1 MYSHVHRSCLSLCCW
16 QGAEALQHGCHEILA
31 KPPCQPGASLGQ
43 LCQLI
48 LSPCKMISL
57 LIWGC
62 YDAHVYLQMSAIFGK
77 YYITIWYQY
86 DTHTCIFIL
95 FYVFNWT
102 VQCQLGMEVLEK
114 CLEVSA
120 FGVKAASLS
129 QDSATS
135 CACHGMSSDIM
146 SCPNKRQHEMIAQYV
161 LRSPVSLSFSAS
173 AFAVLNIRSEAC
185 TKFNC
190 TQISKLMCI
199 PCTVQSY
206 AVFDFFATNPITI
219 DWNKS

>member
-1 MYSHVHRSCLSLCCW
+1 MLLFFQYY
-16 QGAEALQHGCHEILA
+16 
-31 KPPCQPGASLGQ
+31 
-43 LCQLI
+43 
-48 LSPCKMISL
+48 MIP
-57 LIWGC
+57 
-62 YDAHVYLQMSAIFGK
+62 
-77 YYITIWYQY
+77 IWY
-86 DTHTCIFIL
+86 HTFNHL
-95 FYVFNWT
+95 FYVFKWT

-146 SCPNKRQHEMIAQYV
+146 SCPNGRRHEMIAQYV
-161 LRSPVSLSFSAS
+161 LRTPVCLYYSIVSS

-190 TQISKLMCI
+190 TRIWSLCAYHVLYRS
-199 PCTVQSY
+199 VQSY

>member
-1 MYSHVHRSCLSLCCW
+1 MLLFFQYY
-16 QGAEALQHGCHEILA
+16 
-31 KPPCQPGASLGQ
+31 
-43 LCQLI
+43 
-48 LSPCKMISL
+48 MIP
-57 LIWGC
+57 
-62 YDAHVYLQMSAIFGK
+62 
-77 YYITIWYQY
+77 IWY
-86 DTHTCIFIL
+86 HTFNHL
-95 FYVFNWT
+95 FYVFKWT

-146 SCPNKRQHEMIAQYV
+146 SCPNGRRHEMIAQYV
-161 LRSPVSLSFSAS
+161 LRTPVCLYYSIVSS

-190 TQISKLMCI
+190 TRILKLMCI
-199 PCTVQSY
+199 PCTVQICT
-206 AVFDFFATNPITI
+206 VICCIRFFCNQSHHHWLKQILVITFASLTLIFPSANTNHHATI
-219 DWNKS
+219 K